1 MVRSLCVTA
10 LDVRA
15 RHEQP
20 LHRVASSSNSNNTN
34 NTNANASSKNSGP
47 GSPVKRKSTATS
59 IIDNSPNKRRQ
70 IDHPSSASPETADTA
85 LPTSTTTPRRN
96 QSGPRV
102 PIPLFAAPPSARQPL
117 TQAHVLEAYAQIQ
130 RQQAAS
136 RVGGMR
142 NFRGS
147 ITKGRMALV

>member
-15 RHEQP
+15 RHEAP
-20 LHRVASSSNSNNTN
+20 LHRANSAG
-34 NTNANASSKNSGP
+34 ANAGNGNSKTSGP
-47 GSPVKRKSTATS
+47 ASPVKRKS
-59 IIDNSPNKRRQ
+59 IVDNSPNKRRQ
-70 IDHPSSASPETADTA
+70 VDNASSTSPEAIEAA
-85 LPTSTTTPRRN
+85 LPRRT
-96 QSGPRV
+96 QTGPRV
-102 PIPLFAAPPSARQPL
+102 PVPLFAAPPSARQPL

>member
-1 MVRSLCVTA
+1 MTA

-20 LHRVASSSNSNNTN
+20 LRVVASSTSTST
-34 NTNANASSKNSGP
+34 KP
-47 GSPVKRKSTATS
+47 GQTSPVKRKSTLP
-59 IIDNSPNKRRQ
+59 DNSPNKRRQ
-70 IDHPSSASPETADTA
+70 TDKTSSTSPEHTDVS
-85 LPTSTTTPRRN
+85 LPRRM